1 MRAFAIFLTVFGI
14 GCALA
19 GCLHLIFG
27 PGADV
32 MLGAELGAAVHD
44 PVLDS
49 QNRFYGAIFTGYG
62 LLFVLAASN
71 VERYGTLIR
80 ALSLIFFCGGLARL
94 VAWWSSGAPSG
105 FAVAL
110 LVSELTLPLI
120 IMLWQRRL
128 APGQIKGNPERSQ

>member
-49 QNRFYGAIFTGYG
+49 QNRFYGAVFAGFG
-62 LLFVLAASN
+62 LLFVLAATDLA
-71 VERYGTLIR
+71 RYRLLITS
-80 ALSLIFFCGGLARL
+80 LTLIFFAGALARC
-94 VAWWSSGAPSG
+94 VAWYSSGFPGNWAS
-105 FAVAL
+105 VL
-110 LVSELTLPLI
+110 LLSELLLPPI
-120 IMLWQRRL
+120 ILAWQHAL
-128 APGQIKGNPERSQ
+128 KNLTGGYSN